1 MPQPITTA
9 QLQHLQDVI
18 KSGGI
23 DAAVQA
29 YTLLNE
35 QGYAYGGWARGV
47 AAGDSISGQSALS
60 YLQGTALMG
69 MGGEACRNLS
79 PQQIDAIRIDM
90 AVQTPGKFISIAK
103 KA

>member
-69 MGGEACRNLS
+69 LGVTHA
-79 PQQIDAIRIDM
+79 AI
-90 AVQTPGKFISIAK
+90 
-103 KA
+103 